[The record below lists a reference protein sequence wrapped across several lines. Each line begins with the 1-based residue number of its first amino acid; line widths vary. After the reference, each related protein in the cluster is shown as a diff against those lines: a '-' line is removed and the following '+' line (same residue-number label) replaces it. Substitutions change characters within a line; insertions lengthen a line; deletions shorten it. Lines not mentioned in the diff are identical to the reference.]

1 MCFRGEADPK
11 AYRLERGAEGKHS
24 VRQRLR
30 HLMATFERII
40 SHVCQAVRRSS
51 PYLGARHGVRTNG
64 GELRLRA
71 WRTVRNS
78 SPECG
83 HQEPEFLLADFN
95 MGWEACER
103 AMKIH
108 RDVMLEYNTKGTSCL
123 PSQLAIPPDTGGTS
137 SSNNLPV
144 APKRRRRRR

>member
-1 MCFRGEADPK
+1 
-11 AYRLERGAEGKHS
+11 
-24 VRQRLR
+24 
-30 HLMATFERII
+30 
-40 SHVCQAVRRSS
+40 
-51 PYLGARHGVRTNG
+51 
-64 GELRLRA
+64 
-71 WRTVRNS
+71 
-78 SPECG
+78 
-83 HQEPEFLLADFN
+83 

-103 AMKIH
+103 AMTIH